1 MQPGVDNA
9 FRRCVITLALAAAAW
24 PVPVA
29 RADPPAFSQAAVGGF
44 FQSLWPAARAQGI
57 SRRTFEL
64 ATAGLVP
71 DPAVIERAISQP
83 EHVKTPGDYL
93 AALVTPE
100 RIRVGRQLAT
110 AHAVLLG
117 AIEAAYG
124 VDRNVVLAIWGVE
137 SAYGT
142 ETGSHS
148 IVRSLA
154 TLAMADARRADF
166 WRAELIS
173 AMRIIQDGNAT
184 PASLLGS
191 WAGAM
196 GQTQFIPTT
205 YSRYAVDFDRDGRRD
220 IWHSAADALASTAN
234 YLHRS
239 GWVRGLP
246 WGFEVVLPRGFDYR
260 WSEAGRTQ
268 ALAEWLAAGV
278 QIPFSA
284 GTSSLG
290 QPLELVLPAGAQ
302 GPAFLVT
309 RNFRAILRYNQS
321 IAYALAVG
329 HLADRIA
336 GAPALASPWPGFR
349 PLARSECKELQRLL
363 EARGLEVG
371 EVDGIIGNQTK
382 AAIRATQRALDLAED
397 GYPSPQL
404 LDRLRAASAR

>member
-1 MQPGVDNA
+1 MRQGVDNA
-9 FRRCVITLALAAAAW
+9 LKRVVVGLALVAAGW
-24 PVPVA
+24 PMTSA
-29 RADPPAFSQAAVGGF
+29 RADPPAFSQAAVHGF
-44 FQSLWPAARAQGI
+44 FRSLWPAARAKGI
-57 SRRTFEL
+57 ARRTFER
-64 ATAGLVP
+64 ATEGLVP
-71 DPAVIERAISQP
+71 DPAVIELAISQP

-93 AALVTPE
+93 AALVTSQ
-100 RIRVGRQLAT
+100 RIALGRQLA
-110 AHAVLLG
+110 AEHAKLLE
-117 AIEAAYG
+117 AIEATYG
-124 VDRNVVLAIWGVE
+124 VDRNVVLGIWGVE
-137 SAYGT
+137 SNYGT
-142 ETGSHS
+142 KTGSRS

-154 TLAMADARRADF
+154 TLAMADERRTAF
-166 WRAELIS
+166 WRAELI
-173 AMRIIQDGNAT
+173 AALRIIQDGNAT
-184 PASLLGS
+184 PATLLGS

-196 GQTQFIPTT
+196 GQTQFIPST
-205 YSRYAVDFDRDGRRD
+205 YGRYAVDFDRDGRRD

-234 YLHRS
+234 YLHKS

-260 WSEAGRTQ
+260 WSEAGRART
-268 ALAEWLAAGV
+268 LAEWLAAGV

-284 GTSSLG
+284 GASSLG
-290 QPLELVLPAGAQ
+290 QQLQLVLPAGAR

-321 IAYALAVG
+321 VAYALAVG

-382 AAIRATQRALDLAED
+382 AAIRATQRELDLAED
-397 GYPSPQL
+397 GYPSPAL